1 MNDDEQL
8 RYPVGKFQ
16 PKESYTAEEI
26 KTFIKAIE
34 QLPQK
39 VADISEHLTQQQLDT
54 PYRPEG
60 WTLRQVLHHLA
71 DSHMNAYIRLK
82 WTLTE
87 DNPLIKAYDEKAWAE
102 TAETQTAPAIS
113 VALLK
118 TLHTKWAA
126 LLNTLTP
133 EQMQR
138 SFVHPDTKKE
148 ITLVRQLATYAWHGE
163 HHMAH
168 INSVVK
174 P

>member
-1 MNDDEQL
+1 MNNDEQL
-8 RYPVGKFQ
+8 RYPIGKFQ
-16 PKESYTAEEI
+16 PKESYSAEEI
-26 KTFIKAIE
+26 KTFINAIE
-34 QLPQK
+34 ALPAK
-39 VADISEHLTQQQLDT
+39 VDAISMKLTQQQLDT

-71 DSHMNAYIRLK
+71 DSHMNAFVRLK

-102 TAETQTAPAIS
+102 TAEVKTDPAIS

-118 TLHTKWAA
+118 ALHVKWAA
-126 LLNTLTP
+126 LLKTLTP
-133 EQMQR
+133 DQLTR

-148 ITLVRQLATYAWHGE
+148 ISLARQLATYAWHGE
-163 HHMAH
+163 HHLGH
-168 INSVVK
+168 INLVVK